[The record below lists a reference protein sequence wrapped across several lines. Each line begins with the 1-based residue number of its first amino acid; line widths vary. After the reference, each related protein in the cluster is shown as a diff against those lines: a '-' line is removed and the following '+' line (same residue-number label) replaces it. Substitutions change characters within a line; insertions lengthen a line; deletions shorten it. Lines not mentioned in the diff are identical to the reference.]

1 MGSSAAWQ
9 LSKRGEIFVLLEQ
22 QDETYNYGSSQGKSR
37 IARSLGPEGDT
48 WGWLHDETVKE
59 VTELVD
65 YLNGK
70 ESENSISIDQIY
82 TTSPVTY
89 VRHIKQLQRIEAL
102 MYEGQPDKYDYARN
116 PKDARKKFGMNT
128 PDSVIVIREYK
139 KHSGT
144 INPESLIPKS
154 LSASMLSGNQV
165 RYQTQVDKLT
175 QEDGRYRID
184 YTNLKTNK
192 TDYLLADKVISAAG
206 PWTGSLLQHVAPSMD
221 SLLNPQRVFLSYLKI
236 KPAIYHALSLAQKNQ
251 IIKGY
256 PLINSSLGTRLG
268 SNFSMIDSYANG
280 IPIIKIGGHFQRSEI
295 NDLSTIWQQEL
306 STEEI
311 NWSIDRVHQ
320 YLTYLNLPIKRTAL
334 EVVDTYSCVYT
345 LTKNEVPYISYS
357 INQDG
362 STNKNLIIM
371 AGLSGVGG
379 KGSLMYGR
387 MVADLIQ
394 QVKPAIG
401 IEQLV
406 HDKMGVERLR
416 NDLNK

>member
-1 MGSSAAWQ
+1 
-9 LSKRGEIFVLLEQ
+9 
-22 QDETYNYGSSQGKSR
+22 
-37 IARSLGPEGDT
+37 
-48 WGWLHDETVKE
+48 
-59 VTELVD
+59 
-65 YLNGK
+65 
-70 ESENSISIDQIY
+70 
-82 TTSPVTY
+82 
-89 VRHIKQLQRIEAL
+89 
-102 MYEGQPDKYDYARN
+102 
-116 PKDARKKFGMNT
+116 
-128 PDSVIVIREYK
+128 
-139 KHSGT
+139 
-144 INPESLIPKS
+144 
-154 LSASMLSGNQV
+154 
-165 RYQTQVDKLT
+165 
-175 QEDGRYRID
+175 
-184 YTNLKTNK
+184 
-192 TDYLLADKVISAAG
+192 
-206 PWTGSLLQHVAPSMD
+206 
-221 SLLNPQRVFLSYLKI
+221 
-236 KPAIYHALSLAQKNQ
+236 
-251 IIKGY
+251 
-256 PLINSSLGTRLG
+256 
-268 SNFSMIDSYANG
+268 MIDSYANG